1 MGKGL
6 NEGEGSPPLYIGQ
19 GEGGRCHLGR
29 APPGVRLPP
38 MPRTPPGVA
47 GPLCGLQPTRVWGP
61 SPNGPQIG
69 PLGFF
74 AYLIHF

>member
-1 MGKGL
+1 MGKEM

-19 GEGGRCHLGR
+19 GEGRRCHLGR

-38 MPRTPPGVA
+38 CRAPHLGWPTPF
-47 GPLCGLQPTRVWGP
+47 CGLQPTRVWGP

-74 AYLIHF
+74 AYLI